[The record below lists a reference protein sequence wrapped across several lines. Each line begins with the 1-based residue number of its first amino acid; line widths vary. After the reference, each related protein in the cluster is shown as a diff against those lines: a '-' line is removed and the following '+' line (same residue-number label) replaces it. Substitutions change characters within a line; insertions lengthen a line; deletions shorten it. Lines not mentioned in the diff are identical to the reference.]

1 MFYEI
6 MKGVNEFLSST
17 KEDAFADAVDTTAIA
32 KYLNLGYDIP
42 ADSITTVKE
51 IRVGK
56 TIPLIVLVDIDY
68 KIDYRIEDYIFYKGE
83 LTKVISFDKSLF
95 EKGEGN
101 IITMVL
107 CLFGDIVNTTIDSY
121 KSLLSG
127 TTTAQISFVDILKYA
142 PYIMSIAYLQEKYPF
157 IETEKILPI
166 FQYMY
171 PMMTEKSINSAKALT
186 SEFTIGALFDNCVWY
201 GVTNNEFPD
210 IKCFDLKKAEEH
222 KHCECHCHEEGK
234 ECQCGGHCKDEH
246 VEDDAIKT
254 YVFGEDD
261 DTSNE
266 ELEYAEVEYPF
277 NESEE
282 TDEWVWEESDDNG
295 EEAANTT
302 NDIPKA

>member
-32 KYLNLGYDIP
+32 KYLSLGYDIP

-51 IRVGK
+51 IRPGK
-56 TIPLIVLVDIDY
+56 NIPLIVLVDIDY
-68 KIDYRIEDYIFYKGE
+68 KIDYRVEDYIFYKGE
-83 LTKVISFDKSLF
+83 FTKVISFDKSLF

-107 CLFGDIVNTTIDSY
+107 CLFGDIINTVIDSY
-121 KSLLSG
+121 KTLLSG
-127 TTTAQISFVDILKYA
+127 TTSSQLSFVDILKYA
-142 PYIMSIAYLQEKYPF
+142 PYIMSIAYLQEKHPY

-171 PMMTEKSINSAKALT
+171 PKLTERSINSAKALT

-210 IKCFDLKKAEEH
+210 IKCFDLEDTASKD
-222 KHCECHCHEEGK
+222 HCECHCHEEGK

-246 VEDDAIKT
+246 LEEDDTIKT
-254 YVFGEDD
+254 FVFGEDD
-261 DTSNE
+261 DAPNE
-266 ELEYAEVEYPF
+266 EVGYAELEYPF
-277 NESEE
+277 NENEE
-282 TDEWVWEESDDNG
+282 SDEWVWEESDNNDTV
-295 EEAANTT
+295 NTT
-302 NDIPKA
+302 NDIPEA